1 MGTLTSKEFVTEYMK
16 AYKNGVA
23 QADLA
28 RSLGLSQATLSARK
42 RRFISIGV
50 ELPQLAAKVDKSS
63 SMKGNPNPGPVDV
76 KELNKLIKELS
87 EN

>member
-1 MGTLTSKEFVTEYMK
+1 MRTLTSEEFVTEYMK

-42 RRFISIGV
+42 RRFISIGI
-50 ELPQLAAKVDKSS
+50 ELPQLTAKVNKNS
-63 SMKGNPNPGPVDV
+63 SMKGHAAPGLVDV
-76 KELNKLIKELS
+76 KALNKLIKELS

>member
-1 MGTLTSKEFVTEYMK
+1 MRTLTSKEFVTEYMQ

-50 ELPQLAAKVDKSS
+50 ELPQLTAKVNKNS
-63 SMKGNPNPGPVDV
+63 SMKGRSAPGHVDV
-76 KELNKLIKELS
+76 EELNKLIKELS